1 MKITAVEFYA
11 ENAMKLEIERLKGH
25 ISTEQ
30 MLNKLSTLLIEAKK
44 IENELLLHVIKC
56 YHNNLF
62 FVPLN
67 ENGEAEAILELIL
80 SGQIKSKLDI

>member
-1 MKITAVEFYA
+1 MKTPVEWLRKEFEEIPNYSAFYT
-11 ENAMKLEIERLKGH
+11 NNYQWVDSI
-25 ISTEQ
+25 I
-30 MLNKLSTLLIEAKK
+30 NEAKEK
-44 IENELLLHVIKC
+44 ETELLLHVIKC

>member
-1 MKITAVEFYA
+1 MKTPVEFLKQ
-11 ENAMKLEIERLKGH
+11 ELGINEIVGTDY
-25 ISTEQ
+25 SG
-30 MLNKLSTLLIEAKK
+30 LIRIFAEAKEK
-44 IENELLLHVIKC
+44 ETELLLYVIKC